1 MGGEAKFE
9 IKRKRNGNFV
19 RMLQGISSEFVIE
32 LNTLNSKNELEI
44 QNQMEK
50 MHLNSLYN
58 EHKEYVMDII
68 KSKYVN
74 SAERVNELLKLFPT
88 LFDSYEDV
96 KSLLYMTNI
105 QKESWGNRPLS
116 KLTYD
121 IDWQLEEG
129 TIEEE

>member
-1 MGGEAKFE
+1 
-9 IKRKRNGNFV
+9 
-19 RMLQGISSEFVIE
+19 
-32 LNTLNSKNELEI
+32 
-44 QNQMEK
+44 MEK

-105 QKESWGNRPLS
+105 QKESWGEQ
-116 KLTYD
+116 TF
-121 IDWQLEEG
+121 I
-129 TIEEE
+129 